1 MHLAADILILPTYLR
16 CNTITHSASSAAQ
29 FRKVPVKVN
38 RQTVDKCNFSK
49 NLVLFMVRLFF
60 CNLDFSNNLAFYD
73 VQLAKKC
80 CEVVV
85 SIYKINVKFQQKS
98 EFDLYLAV

>member
-1 MHLAADILILPTYLR
+1 
-16 CNTITHSASSAAQ
+16 
-29 FRKVPVKVN
+29 
-38 RQTVDKCNFSK
+38 
-49 NLVLFMVRLFF
+49 MVRLFF

-73 VQLAKKC
+73 VQLTKKF

-85 SIYKINVKFQQKS
+85 IYIQIDIKFHQKS